1 MKKFTLFFATLLIS
15 MSAFAVNITGGTK
28 FYLKPNS
35 NWKDANAWFAAY
47 FCNGTSA
54 ATWVEMNLV
63 ENGIYEVTVPS
74 GHSHKNVIF
83 CRMNP
88 EKTTLDW
95 SSKWNQTADL
105 TWDGSANLCAIN
117 EGQWDCG
124 TNVEW
129 STYTPP
135 TEPIVHSYTLAGDN
149 ESLFGTTWNP
159 GNTSNDLVDN
169 GDGIWSKTYDDV
181 VFAAPTTIEFKVCLD
196 HAWDQS
202 WGENGNNASATI
214 SEAGTYDVTF
224 TFTLSTKKTV
234 VTATKQQTIDPG
246 EDPTPEPD
254 VHTYTLAGDNV
265 SLFGTAWSPEN
276 TSNDLVDNGDG
287 TWSKTYDDVV
297 FAASTT
303 IKFKVCLDHAW
314 TTSWGENGGDSDASY
329 TISEAGTYDVTFTFT
344 LETKKTTVTA
354 TKQQTIDPGEDPTP
368 EPDPEPTTY
377 TVYFD
382 NNGTGWTT
390 VKAYCWTVN
399 PIVAWP
405 GEAMTPVEGH
415 PGFFSYTTMQ
425 SYENIIFNNG
435 SGIQTDDLKVPTDGK
450 NCYNGKTN
458 TWSVYEAPDP
468 SKPTV
473 RFTNLTTTAQLG
485 ATVKPVAEVENIE
498 NPTFVYKVSYEGGEA
513 ITLDENGYS
522 LNDYGVYEFTVVAT
536 GDNDVIATATFTVTV
551 ELVAVLGS
559 KELCHGYYWERAKE
573 NAMYPVD
580 GIYTITYKDVPA
592 GTYEFKVAFG
602 ISTVLGI
609 DNIDAE
615 NSTPGFSGINNISFT
630 LSEVTDIKISYNPET
645 GKVTLEGVGLE
656 QFGEFVATSYT
667 LCGSAAIFEDE
678 FNTTLTANDMVETST
693 GVWTK
698 TYSNVV
704 LEARN
709 YYYKVAAN
717 YAWNVGQY
725 PASGDAIL
733 DIKEAGKYN
742 LTFTFEPNKAEG
754 EKLTVE
760 IQPLAAPVV
769 TLTES
774 AYFVDNFEVV
784 VTCVGKDV
792 DTKVYYQVG
801 EAEALEYTAESVKIT
816 ETSTI
821 KAWSERYGQKS
832 EVVVATYT
840 KLNQPQLP
848 ESATFEDTKEIV
860 ITGEMVKY
868 TLNGGEVKDY
878 TAPFTIAE
886 TTIVV
891 AWAQAGDV
899 KTAEVSVTYTKQE
912 VVVPEG
918 PKVVTIAE
926 FLAAEVNAEVWYEL
940 TGVITNIAN
949 TTYGNFDITDETGT
963 VYVYGLTATQVESND
978 KSFASLGL
986 AVNDTVTIR
995 SVRGEH
1001 KGTPQGGGQTTPAYL
1016 IAVSKYVA
1024 PEGGET
1030 PEPEPDPEQPEA
1042 LVEYVDE
1049 QGRIVYPFA
1058 NAPGFNSWSSSYAE
1072 HVVEYNDAT
1081 VTFEKANKQNDD
1093 KEIYDIPVT
1102 KGKYVQLTLKD
1113 ATKAITSVR
1122 LVCRKWGSKAQ
1133 TITLNAGVSEAGL
1146 DATEVTSS
1154 NFVLETNELPTNS
1167 TVIRFT
1173 FSTDNQIGIDS
1184 IYYTVADKVAVAI
1197 EQPTVSVVGGEKYEA
1212 FDVELACATVDAKV
1226 YYTLNGGEKTEY
1238 TAPIKISATTELK
1251 TWAELGENVSE
1262 AIVVNYTFPA
1272 EVADIAALIAD
1283 ETSKNVRIAA
1293 TLTVIAQTGKYLWVE
1308 DASMSMLVYGEAPV
1322 TYKNG
1327 DQLTGLVGIAAD
1339 YNGAKQITPA
1349 YFPEAAT
1356 GTPVEPTVMALLD
1369 VTAATVHQ
1377 YIKLEGVTYTNATT
1391 LAAGDNTLAMY
1402 NRFGYTY
1409 AGEEGDKVDVIAIAG
1424 LYNETVQVYPIS
1436 IEKVATVEP
1445 TTFTVYFDNNGTNWS
1460 KVNAYCWT
1468 ADPIVAWPGAAM
1480 TPVAG
1485 HDGFYSYT
1493 TATTYENIIFNDG
1506 STQTADLKVPT
1517 DGKNCYSFLT
1527 KTWSVYTAPVE
1538 GEPIVAFTN
1547 LNPTAELGSTIKPEA
1562 TAKNIENPTYTYT
1575 VSYEGGEAIDVNA
1588 TVGYTLEKYGS
1599 YVFTVVATGD
1609 KDKTAT
1615 ATYVVKVNP
1624 IAVVAGVSGL
1634 CHGEGWSTTSVK
1646 NAMYPVNGVYTITYE
1661 NVPAGDYEFKVVYEG
1676 VWYGKNNYDAENS
1689 TPGATGTDNIG
1700 FTLGQP
1706 TTITIL
1712 FNGDTKKITLVG
1724 EGIDQFGVFIATSY
1738 TLCGSAEI
1746 FGEADAPTLTDNDM
1760 TETAEGSGI
1769 WTKTYEN
1776 IALEAEEY
1784 TYKVAANHDWNAGQ
1798 YPAGANSIWLSIAEA
1813 GNYNLTFTYEPNKVE
1828 GEKLTCVVEKINQG
1842 PITEVENG
1850 TIANIYTQNGLI
1862 VVEGECQIFTITGQN
1877 VTQMNGNL
1885 IRGVY
1890 IVRTANATS
1899 KVIIK

>member
-1 MKKFTLFFATLLIS
+1 M
-15 MSAFAVNITGGTK
+15 
-28 FYLKPNS
+28 
-35 NWKDANAWFAAY
+35 
-47 FCNGTSA
+47 
-54 ATWVEMNLV
+54 
-63 ENGIYEVTVPS
+63 
-74 GHSHKNVIF
+74 
-83 CRMNP
+83 
-88 EKTTLDW
+88 
-95 SSKWNQTADL
+95 
-105 TWDGSANLCAIN
+105 
-117 EGQWDCG
+117 
-124 TNVEW
+124 
-129 STYTPP
+129 
-135 TEPIVHSYTLAGDN
+135 
-149 ESLFGTTWNP
+149 
-159 GNTSNDLVDN
+159 
-169 GDGIWSKTYDDV
+169 
-181 VFAAPTTIEFKVCLD
+181 
-196 HAWDQS
+196 
-202 WGENGNNASATI
+202 
-214 SEAGTYDVTF
+214 
-224 TFTLSTKKTV
+224 
-234 VTATKQQTIDPG
+234 
-246 EDPTPEPD
+246 
-254 VHTYTLAGDNV
+254 
-265 SLFGTAWSPEN
+265 
-276 TSNDLVDNGDG
+276 
-287 TWSKTYDDVV
+287 
-297 FAASTT
+297 
-303 IKFKVCLDHAW
+303 
-314 TTSWGENGGDSDASY
+314 
-329 TISEAGTYDVTFTFT
+329 
-344 LETKKTTVTA
+344 TA

-784 VTCVGKDV
+784 VTCEGKDV

-860 ITGEMVKY
+860 IIGAMVKY

-878 TAPFTIAE
+878 TAPFTIVE
-886 TTIVV
+886 TTTVV

-940 TGVITNIAN
+940 TG
-949 TTYGNFDITDETGT
+949 
-963 VYVYGLTATQVESND
+963 
-978 KSFASLGL
+978 
-986 AVNDTVTIR
+986 
-995 SVRGEH
+995 
-1001 KGTPQGGGQTTPAYL
+1001 
-1016 IAVSKYVA
+1016 
-1024 PEGGET
+1024 
-1030 PEPEPDPEQPEA
+1030 
-1042 LVEYVDE
+1042 
-1049 QGRIVYPFA
+1049 
-1058 NAPGFNSWSSSYAE
+1058 
-1072 HVVEYNDAT
+1072 
-1081 VTFEKANKQNDD
+1081 
-1093 KEIYDIPVT
+1093 
-1102 KGKYVQLTLKD
+1102 
-1113 ATKAITSVR
+1113 
-1122 LVCRKWGSKAQ
+1122 
-1133 TITLNAGVSEAGL
+1133 
-1146 DATEVTSS
+1146 
-1154 NFVLETNELPTNS
+1154 
-1167 TVIRFT
+1167 
-1173 FSTDNQIGIDS
+1173 
-1184 IYYTVADKVAVAI
+1184 
-1197 EQPTVSVVGGEKYEA
+1197 
-1212 FDVELACATVDAKV
+1212 
-1226 YYTLNGGEKTEY
+1226 
-1238 TAPIKISATTELK
+1238 
-1251 TWAELGENVSE
+1251 
-1262 AIVVNYTFPA
+1262 
-1272 EVADIAALIAD
+1272 
-1283 ETSKNVRIAA
+1283 
-1293 TLTVIAQTGKYLWVE
+1293 
-1308 DASMSMLVYGEAPV
+1308 
-1322 TYKNG
+1322 
-1327 DQLTGLVGIAAD
+1327 
-1339 YNGAKQITPA
+1339 
-1349 YFPEAAT
+1349 
-1356 GTPVEPTVMALLD
+1356 
-1369 VTAATVHQ
+1369 
-1377 YIKLEGVTYTNATT
+1377 
-1391 LAAGDNTLAMY
+1391 
-1402 NRFGYTY
+1402 
-1409 AGEEGDKVDVIAIAG
+1409 
-1424 LYNETVQVYPIS
+1424 
-1436 IEKVATVEP
+1436 
-1445 TTFTVYFDNNGTNWS
+1445 
-1460 KVNAYCWT
+1460 
-1468 ADPIVAWPGAAM
+1468 
-1480 TPVAG
+1480 
-1485 HDGFYSYT
+1485 
-1493 TATTYENIIFNDG
+1493 
-1506 STQTADLKVPT
+1506 
-1517 DGKNCYSFLT
+1517 FL
-1527 KTWSVYTAPVE
+1527 
-1538 GEPIVAFTN
+1538 
-1547 LNPTAELGSTIKPEA
+1547 
-1562 TAKNIENPTYTYT
+1562 
-1575 VSYEGGEAIDVNA
+1575 
-1588 TVGYTLEKYGS
+1588 
-1599 YVFTVVATGD
+1599 
-1609 KDKTAT
+1609 
-1615 ATYVVKVNP
+1615 
-1624 IAVVAGVSGL
+1624 
-1634 CHGEGWSTTSVK
+1634 
-1646 NAMYPVNGVYTITYE
+1646 
-1661 NVPAGDYEFKVVYEG
+1661 
-1676 VWYGKNNYDAENS
+1676 
-1689 TPGATGTDNIG
+1689 
-1700 FTLGQP
+1700 
-1706 TTITIL
+1706 
-1712 FNGDTKKITLVG
+1712 
-1724 EGIDQFGVFIATSY
+1724 
-1738 TLCGSAEI
+1738 
-1746 FGEADAPTLTDNDM
+1746 
-1760 TETAEGSGI
+1760 
-1769 WTKTYEN
+1769 
-1776 IALEAEEY
+1776 
-1784 TYKVAANHDWNAGQ
+1784 
-1798 YPAGANSIWLSIAEA
+1798 
-1813 GNYNLTFTYEPNKVE
+1813 
-1828 GEKLTCVVEKINQG
+1828 
-1842 PITEVENG
+1842 
-1850 TIANIYTQNGLI
+1850 
-1862 VVEGECQIFTITGQN
+1862 
-1877 VTQMNGNL
+1877 
-1885 IRGVY
+1885 R
-1890 IVRTANATS
+1890 
-1899 KVIIK
+1899 